1 MKISDIFYCEKNNFI
16 DDCLMISFYD
26 NDDIRIDMDIIINE
40 IESRLKSDENWKDNP
55 AEFCYLIDD
64 NFDFYRNPD
73 DTIDVRITNL
83 SERAYHVTLSVDRL
97 INKKACQM
105 L

>member
-1 MKISDIFYCEKNNFI
+1 MKILDTLYFKKNDYI
-16 DDCLMISFYD
+16 DDCLIILFYD
-26 NDDIRIDMDIIINE
+26 RDSIRIDMDIIINE

-64 NFDFYRNPD
+64 NFDFYKNPD
-73 DTIDVRITNL
+73 DTIDIRITNL
-83 SERAYHVTLSVDRL
+83 SERAYHVTLSLNRL
-97 INKKACQM
+97 ISKV